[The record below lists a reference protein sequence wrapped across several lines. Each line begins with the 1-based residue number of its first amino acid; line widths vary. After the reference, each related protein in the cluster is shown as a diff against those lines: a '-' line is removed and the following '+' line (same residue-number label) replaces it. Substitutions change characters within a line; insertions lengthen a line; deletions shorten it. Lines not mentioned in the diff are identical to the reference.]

1 MYIVEF
7 EWDGNIKFDGDN
19 VFVEIKIRFLGDV
32 VVIVWDNFMYELVE
46 DVLRKYVVVVYN
58 FIFVDDLVG
67 ENINNENLWFW
78 WWFYF
83 D

>member
-7 EWDGNIKFDGDN
+7 EWDGVIKFDGDN

-46 DVLRKYVVVVYN
+46 EVLRKYVVVVYN
-58 FIFVDDLVG
+58 FIFVDDLEG

>member
-7 EWDGNIKFDGDN
+7 EWDGVIKFDGDN

-46 DVLRKYVVVVYN
+46 EVLRKYIVVVYN
-58 FIFVDDLVG
+58 FIFVDDLEG